1 MKLIEKTGERG
12 IKLGF
17 DNRIKQSKK
26 YILEFESNISL
37 STLIAL
43 RLEDTQ

>member
-1 MKLIEKTGERG
+1 MKLLEKTVERG

-17 DNRIKQSKK
+17 DNRIKQANK